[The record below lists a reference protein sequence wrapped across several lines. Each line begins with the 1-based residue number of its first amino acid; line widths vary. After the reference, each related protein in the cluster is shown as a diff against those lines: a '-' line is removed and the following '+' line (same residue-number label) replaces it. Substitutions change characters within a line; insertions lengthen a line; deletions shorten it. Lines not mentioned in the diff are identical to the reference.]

1 MKKVLQEFMSCSMVK
16 CFGQLG
22 GAPCLTAYLFTRR
35 SLNRLS
41 NLLGPCCLIF
51 RRVMQKHLLLTWM
64 FLRRFGL
71 LNCSYANWIH
81 SSNSD
86 CWCLPFT
93 FMSYCLLVS
102 VWKTAHF
109 STFFC
114 LSVLLFCWLLS
125 NRQFTFWLYFGK
137 VSLWTRAYW
146 LTLFT
151 ASLLSQE
158 LKKNLSYLYIYI
170 NSWYEQISKRRWPC
184 SIYLCENNI

>member
-16 CFGQLG
+16 CFGRLG

-51 RRVMQKHLLLTWM
+51 RRVMQKHLLLIWM

-86 CWCLPFT
+86 RWCLAFT
-93 FMSYCLLVS
+93 FMSYCLLVD
-102 VWKTAHF
+102 VCKTAHF

-114 LSVLLFCWLLS
+114 LSLLLFAGYCLIDNSPFDFILERFPCELGLIGWP
-125 NRQFTFWLYFGK
+125 Y
-137 VSLWTRAYW
+137 
-146 LTLFT
+146 
-151 ASLLSQE
+151 SQ
-158 LKKNLSYLYIYI
+158 LA
-170 NSWYEQISKRRWPC
+170 R
-184 SIYLCENNI
+184 